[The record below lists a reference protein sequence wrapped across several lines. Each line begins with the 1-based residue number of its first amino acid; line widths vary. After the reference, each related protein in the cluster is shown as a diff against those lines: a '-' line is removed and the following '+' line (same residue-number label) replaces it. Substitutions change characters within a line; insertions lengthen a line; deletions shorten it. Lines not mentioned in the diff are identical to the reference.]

1 MYIEYMNNFSYV
13 QLNNY
18 GGLIMDHL
26 NINEIEML
34 DENIERDVVHLF
46 KAFSSQTRIRILFAL
61 KNKRLTV
68 SEISDLLQMSQSAIS
83 HQLRE
88 LKLARLVKH
97 EKRGREILYE
107 LDDHHVHDIFDLA
120 IEHVKEL
127 YKYE

>member
-1 MYIEYMNNFSYV
+1 
-13 QLNNY
+13 
-18 GGLIMDHL
+18 
-26 NINEIEML
+26 ML
-34 DENIERDVVHLF
+34 DESVERDVVQLF

-68 SEISDLLQMSQSAIS
+68 SEISDVLAMSHSAIS

-88 LKLARLVKH
+88 LKLARLVKS
-97 EKRGREILYE
+97 EKHGRKIIYE